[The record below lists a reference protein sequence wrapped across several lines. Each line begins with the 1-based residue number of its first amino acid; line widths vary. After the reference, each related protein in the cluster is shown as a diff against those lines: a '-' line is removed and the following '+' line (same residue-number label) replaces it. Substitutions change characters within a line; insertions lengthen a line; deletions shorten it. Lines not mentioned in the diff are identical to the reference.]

1 MKTEQENM
9 IDIATIIPVGHA
21 NAVSRKYLVAKTGL
35 KDRAIRKAI
44 EISDAPIINLG
55 YGYFI
60 PDENDPVDQ
69 SEAMAYCAQERAR
82 AQTIVNK
89 MMAKFSRYDERTA

>member
-1 MKTEQENM
+1 MKKEQDNI
-9 IDIATIIPVGHA
+9 IDIATIIPIGHE
-21 NAVSRKYLVAKTGL
+21 NAVSRKYLVTKTGL

-60 PDENDPVDQ
+60 PDENDPIDQ
-69 SEAMAYCAQERAR
+69 SEAIAYCAQERAR
-82 AQTIVNK
+82 AQTIINK
-89 MMAKFSRYDERTA
+89 MMAKFGRYDNITA